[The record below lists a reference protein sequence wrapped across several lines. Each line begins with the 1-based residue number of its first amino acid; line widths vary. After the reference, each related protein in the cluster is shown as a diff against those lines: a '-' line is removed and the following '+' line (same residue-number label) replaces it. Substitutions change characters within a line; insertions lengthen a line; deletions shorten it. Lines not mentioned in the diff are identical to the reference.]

1 MTGLISDDGAV
12 SGTCRQNGRSQDTRQ
27 EGWLGGRLLVRGV
40 KAKTPIFTN
49 RIRSQKNSLLSRTG
63 GFFWSGGRGG
73 SGRPRLPLHPLH
85 KSLPEGGDVSTR
97 FCKGCKGKTPHFY
110 QSDQISKKLSFVS
123 NLRVFL
129 GGRRKASEG
138 LVCLYTLYKLPA
150 EPTHLSTIRT
160 CPGHET

>member
-27 EGWLGGRLLVRGV
+27 EGWRGGRLLV
-40 KAKTPIFTN
+40 
-49 RIRSQKNSLLSRTG
+49 
-63 GFFWSGGRGG
+63 
-73 SGRPRLPLHPLH
+73 
-85 KSLPEGGDVSTR
+85 
-97 FCKGCKGKTPHFY
+97 GKTPHFY

-138 LVCLYTLYKLPA
+138 LICPYTPYKFP
-150 EPTHLSTIRT
+150 
-160 CPGHET
+160 C